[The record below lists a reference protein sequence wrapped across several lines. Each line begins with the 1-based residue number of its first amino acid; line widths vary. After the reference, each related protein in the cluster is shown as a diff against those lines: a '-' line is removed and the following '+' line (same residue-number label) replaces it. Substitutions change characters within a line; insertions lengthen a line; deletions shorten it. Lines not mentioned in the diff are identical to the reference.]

1 MLDAPIRRILASPL
15 ERLAAGAIRIGI
27 SANAVTIFGFLMGLA
42 AAAFIADED
51 YALGLGC
58 LALNRLGDIL
68 DGVMARLK
76 GATPLG
82 AFLDASLDL
91 FVYAAI
97 PFSFALSRQQDALA
111 ATFLLMGL
119 MVTAVPSL
127 AAKAFSPPLA
137 RGTHKAIF
145 SRAFCEHSET
155 FLAFVLM
162 CLAPRWM
169 FSILAYLY
177 GILCFISGGLRIVS
191 AIGDLRAAAKP

>member
-15 ERLAAGAIRIGI
+15 ERLAVGAVRIGL
-27 SANAVTIFGFLMGLA
+27 SANTITVFGFLMGLA

-51 YALGLGC
+51 YVLGLVC
-58 LALNRLGDIL
+58 LALNRLADIL
-68 DGVMARLK
+68 DGIVARIK
-76 GATPLG
+76 GATAVG

-119 MVTAVPSL
+119 MMSAVPSL
-127 AAKAFSPPLA
+127 AAKAVSPLA
-137 RGTHKAIF
+137 PASKAV
-145 SRAFCEHSET
+145 STRAFCEHSET

-162 CLAPRWM
+162 CVAPRWM
-169 FSILAYLY
+169 FSLIAYFY
-177 GILCFISGGLRIVS
+177 GFLCFISGTMRILS
-191 AIGDLRAAAKP
+191 AVANLRAAAKP